1 MARKCELT
9 GRKTATGHSRL
20 HKRGAS
26 GGRSGPWSRKAPASK
41 RTWKP
46 NLTTVR
52 VVVDGKNTKMKLSM
66 KAYKR
71 IRNFG
76 SLDGVTLVA
85 GK

>member
-41 RTWKP
+41 RTFKP

-52 VVVDGKNTKMKLSM
+52 VVVDGKQTKMKLSM

-76 SLDGVTLVA
+76 SLNGVTLAA